1 MSGGT
6 AVAVWLLVAVVLVVA
21 ELLTLAFVALYFAV
35 GAVGAAIAGGL
46 GANVGIQLAVFGVVS
61 LASLVLTRRPL
72 RRALGRTPTAITN
85 APTVVGKRAVV
96 TRPILAGPGQR
107 GQVRVG
113 TEEWSARGE
122 SENAIVEGATV
133 EVIAIDGVSLVVR
146 PVAGSSGAA
155 T

>member
-35 GAVGAAIAGGL
+35 GAVGAAVAGGL
-46 GANVGIQLAVFGVVS
+46 GANVGIQLAVFGIVS
-61 LASLVLTRRPL
+61 LASLFLTRSPL
-72 RRALGRTPTAITN
+72 RRALSRTPTVVSN

-96 TRPILAGPGQR
+96 TRPILEGPGQR

-122 SENAIVEGATV
+122 SENAIVEGTTV
-133 EVIAIDGVSLVVR
+133 EVVAIDGVSLIVR
-146 PVAGSSGAA
+146 PV
-155 T
+155 

>member
-6 AVAVWLLVAVVLVVA
+6 AVAVWLLVAVLLVVA

-46 GANVGIQLAVFGVVS
+46 GANVGIQLAVFGIVS
-61 LASLVLTRRPL
+61 LASLVVTRRPL
-72 RRALGRTPTAITN
+72 RRALGRTPAVVSN
-85 APTVVGKRAVV
+85 APTVIGKRAVV
-96 TRPILAGPGQR
+96 TRPILEGPGQR

-122 SENAIVEGATV
+122 SENAIVEGSTV
-133 EVIAIDGVSLVVR
+133 EVVAIDGVSLVVR
-146 PVAGSSGAA
+146 PVAIGPGAD
-155 T
+155 

>member
-1 MSGGT
+1 MSSG
-6 AVAVWLLVAVVLVVA
+6 AALAVWLLVAVVLVVV

-46 GANVGIQLAVFGVVS
+46 GANVGIQLAVFGIVS

-72 RRALGRTPTAITN
+72 RRALSRTPVVISN

-96 TRPILAGPGQR
+96 TRPILEGPGQR

-122 SENAIVEGATV
+122 SENAIAEGTTV
-133 EVIAIDGVSLVVR
+133 EVVAIDGVSLIVR
-146 PVAGSSGAA
+146 PVAGSSDPE

>member
-6 AVAVWLLVAVVLVVA
+6 AVAVWLLVAILLVVA

-46 GANVGIQLAVFGVVS
+46 GANVGIQLAVFGIVS
-61 LASLVLTRRPL
+61 LASLLLTRRPL
-72 RRALGRTPTAITN
+72 RRALGRTPTVVSN

-96 TRPILAGPGQR
+96 TRPILEGPGQR

-122 SENAIVEGATV
+122 SENAIVEGTTV
-133 EVIAIDGVSLVVR
+133 EVVAIDGVSLVVR
-146 PVAGSSGAA
+146 PVATDQGAG
-155 T
+155 

>member
-6 AVAVWLLVAVVLVVA
+6 AVAVWLFVAVVLVVA

-46 GANVGIQLAVFGVVS
+46 GANVGVQLAVFGIVS

-72 RRALGRTPTAITN
+72 RRALSRTPTVVSN

-96 TRPILAGPGQR
+96 TRPILEGPGQR

-122 SENAIVEGATV
+122 SENAIAEGATV
-133 EVIAIDGVSLVVR
+133 EVVAIDGVSLIVR
-146 PVAGSSGAA
+146 PVATGPVAN
-155 T
+155 

>member
-46 GANVGIQLAVFGVVS
+46 GASIGIQFAVFGVVA

-72 RRALGRTPTAITN
+72 RRALGRTPTVITN

-96 TRPILAGPGQR
+96 TRPILEGPGQR

-122 SENAIVEGATV
+122 SENAIVEGTTV

-146 PVAGSSGAA
+146 PLA
-155 T
+155 TSN

>member
-46 GANVGIQLAVFGVVS
+46 GANIGIQFAVFGVVA

-72 RRALGRTPTAITN
+72 RRALGRTPTVITN

-96 TRPILAGPGQR
+96 TRPILEGPGQR

-122 SENAIVEGATV
+122 SENAIVEGTTV

-146 PVAGSSGAA
+146 PLA
-155 T
+155 TSN

>member
-6 AVAVWLLVAVVLVVA
+6 AVAVWLLVAVVLVVT

-46 GANVGIQLAVFGVVS
+46 GANVGVQLAVFGVVS

-72 RRALGRTPTAITN
+72 RRALGRTPTVITN

-96 TRPILAGPGQR
+96 TRPILEGPGQR

-122 SENAIVEGATV
+122 SENAIVEGTTV

-146 PVAGSSGAA
+146 PVDGSPGP
-155 T
+155 

>member
-46 GANVGIQLAVFGVVS
+46 GANVGIQLAVFGIVS
-61 LASLVLTRRPL
+61 LASLFLTRSPL
-72 RRALGRTPTAITN
+72 RRALSRTPTVVSN

-96 TRPILAGPGQR
+96 TRPILEGPGQR

-122 SENAIVEGATV
+122 SENAITEGTTV
-133 EVIAIDGVSLVVR
+133 EVVAIDGVSLVVR
-146 PVAGSSGAA
+146 PV
-155 T
+155 